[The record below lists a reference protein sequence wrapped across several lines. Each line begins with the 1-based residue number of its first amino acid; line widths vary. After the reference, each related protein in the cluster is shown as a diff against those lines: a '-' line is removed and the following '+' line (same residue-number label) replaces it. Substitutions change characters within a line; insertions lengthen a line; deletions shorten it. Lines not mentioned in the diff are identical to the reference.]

1 MPKSNKRM
9 RNCQCGAKRAVS
21 HRRCEKCTNRARWRR
36 RKAWRTK
43 SNLTE
48 GPDLT

>member
-1 MPKSNKRM
+1 MPRPNERM
-9 RNCQCGAKRAVS
+9 RNCQCGAKRATFQS
-21 HRRCEKCTNRARWRR
+21 RCDKCTNRTRWRR

-48 GPDLT
+48 SPDRT